1 MTVGD
6 DSLFC
11 LSEEAVKAL
20 PFLELLVEDKALEV
34 LISLV
39 GLFTDCRP
47 RQFGRFKH
55 LCFLVPGPPYFFM
68 SKQ

>member
-11 LSEEAVKAL
+11 LSAEALKAL
-20 PFLELLVEDKALEV
+20 PLLELLVLPTTNLVEGKALEV
-34 LISLV
+34 
-39 GLFTDCRP
+39 TDCRP
-47 RQFGRFKH
+47 RQFGRFMH